1 MRRLNEAILVL
12 VLVCLLVGLGSVT
25 TCLAEKKF
33 DTIRIA
39 SFEPR
44 SGTFKMI
51 GDAKTFGV
59 QYNTRLWNEQHGG
72 LLGKK
77 IEVFSYDSQLKPDV
91 AVRLATKAILED
103 KCNVLVTGT
112 GSHIAKALQGV
123 AEKYKVILII
133 GSAEAASLTGEGSSP
148 YSFRIAL
155 NTAMHSR
162 ALAQYFADKPEI
174 KTFGIICQDYNFG
187 YEAAEGFKEAL
198 KEFRPDANLAVE
210 IYHPT
215 ATKDFA
221 PYITKLNAS
230 GAQWVFTGNWGS
242 DLQLLI
248 KQGKELGLKAKLAG
262 YYLED
267 PFILKDVQEA
277 VLGHIWAD
285 GTTAWYPSEKQKAYN
300 EEWAKNYKEYA
311 GQDADPLWGVPW
323 TSEMQFYILH
333 MLFKAI
339 EKTGKWNVEQIVK
352 NFEGLEFDGIYGKVV
367 MRAEDHQLQM
377 PIPVMGF
384 VKDNPLFNEQFPGG
398 KLIKMITAE
407 DASIPLDK
415 TGCKRKAGEF

>member
-1 MRRLNEAILVL
+1 MKRFSTAVLAL
-12 VLVCLLVGLGSVT
+12 VLVCFLVGLGSVT
-25 TCLAEKKF
+25 TCLAKAKY

-51 GDAKTFGV
+51 GDAKTYGV

-77 IEVFSYDSQLKPDV
+77 IEVIPYDNQLKPDV
-91 AVRLATKAILED
+91 AVRLATKAILEE
-103 KCNVLVTGT
+103 KCNVLFSST

-123 AEKYKVILII
+123 AEKYKVLFIM
-133 GSAEAASLTGEGSSP
+133 GVAEAASLTGEHCNP

-162 ALAQYFADKPEI
+162 AVAHYFADKPEI

-187 YEAAEGFKEAL
+187 YEAAEDFKKAL
-198 KEFRPDANLAVE
+198 KEFRPDAKIAVE
-210 IYHPT
+210 IYHPI

-242 DLQLLI
+242 DLLLLM
-248 KQGKELGLKAKLAG
+248 KQGKGLGLKAKLAG
-262 YYLED
+262 YYFED
-267 PFILKDVQEA
+267 PFVLKDVQEA
-277 VLGHIWAD
+277 AIGHIWAD

-300 EEWAKNYKEYA
+300 EGWGKHWKEYA
-311 GQDADPLWGVPW
+311 GEDADPLWRVPW
-323 TSEMQFYILH
+323 TSVMQSYNLH

-339 EKTGKWNVEQIVK
+339 EKTGEWDVEKIVK
-352 NFEGLEFDGIYGKVV
+352 NFEGMEFDGLYGTVV

-377 PIPVMGF
+377 PIPIMEC
-384 VKDNPLFNEQFPGG
+384 VKENALFNEEFPGG
-398 KLIKMITAE
+398 KLLKMTTLE
-407 DASIPLDK
+407 EASIPLEK
-415 TGCKRKAGEF
+415 TGCTRKAGEF